1 MRGLWRGSTFIIQ
14 VRKCFKICEAVTPVI
29 GHGTHNATVQ
39 LDKNN
44 YTRTLTDK
52 EFETVYATKTES
64 VSYGDCLIG
73 TAGKLYPV
81 VELKQ
86 DLLKMKCKTWTITL
100 DMCRSEASRG
110 SKGGD
115 NARVDSVRKV
125 ELRSVDMRMNYKLQ
139 N

>member
-1 MRGLWRGSTFIIQ
+1 MRSLWRGSTFIIQ

-81 VELKQ
+81 VELK
-86 DLLKMKCKTWTITL
+86 MKCRTWTITL
-100 DMCRSEASRG
+100 DMCRSEASSGR
-110 SKGGD
+110 KGGD

-125 ELRSVDMRMNYKLQ
+125 ELRSVDMRISNMLSNYLQ
-139 N
+139 GF

>member
-1 MRGLWRGSTFIIQ
+1 M
-14 VRKCFKICEAVTPVI
+14 I

-86 DLLKMKCKTWTITL
+86 DLLKMKCRTWTITL

-115 NARVDSVRKV
+115 NVRVDSVRKV
-125 ELRSVDMRMNYKLQ
+125 EFRSVHMRRSCKLNIYFQ
-139 N
+139 GF

>member
-1 MRGLWRGSTFIIQ
+1 VL
-14 VRKCFKICEAVTPVI
+14 

-44 YTRTLTDK
+44 YTRTLTDQ

-73 TAGKLYPV
+73 TSGKLYPV

-110 SKGGD
+110 SKG
-115 NARVDSVRKV
+115 RMDSVRKV
-125 ELRSVDMRMNYKLQ
+125 ELRSVDMMVFHKLMIYLQ
-139 N
+139 GF